1 MKAVWRVLVC
11 VLALVLTIGAAA
23 QDNGNSN
30 DPNRPVL
37 SNRPPDSYPNPP
49 VDPSYTANQ
58 TYGAPTDAIPE
69 GTRFIIKLKD
79 TLDTRNLTQGKHF
92 KAELREDLVTPSG
105 LFIPKGRTI
114 KGHVGSFERGFTGA
128 RMQLALDEIE
138 TRHGWV
144 PLISTVTGVPG
155 DHSIKSTENEG
166 ELTRKGPDKKRVITN
181 AVIGAG
187 VGAASGAAIGGG
199 KGAAIGAAAGAGLGS
214 GSSLLFQGNDLRLD
228 KDTQL
233 EVRLDRDLF
242 VPAGNR

>member
-1 MKAVWRVLVC
+1 MKTTWRVLIC
-11 VLALVLTIGAAA
+11 VLTLALTVCATA

-37 SNRPPDSYPNPP
+37 NTRPQDSYPTPQAQPP
-49 VDPSYTANQ
+49 YPPNQ
-58 TYGAPTDAIPE
+58 AYGAPPDAIPE

-79 TLDTRNLTQGKHF
+79 TLDTHDMTQGRRF

-114 KGHVGSFERGFTGA
+114 KGHVGSFERGFMGA

-166 ELTRKGPDKKRVITN
+166 ELTRKGPDKKRVIINT
-181 AVIGAG
+181 AVGAG
-187 VGAASGAAIGGG
+187 VGAAAGAAAGGG
-199 KGAAIGAAAGAGLGS
+199 KGAAIGAAAGAGLGG
-214 GSSLLFQGNDLRLD
+214 GSSLLFQGQDLRLA

-233 EVRLDRDLF
+233 EVRLDRDLV
-242 VPAGNR
+242 VPAR